1 MHRISCLVFVITACS
16 RPQTTD
22 QVVSDSLAT
31 TNVVTDSLGT
41 SPNSPTPETIVNY
54 AELITAARDSVEN
67 RRDDYF
73 QVSISTQ
80 QYESASDVV
89 WYFDKRFAP
98 LYFKD
103 DWSMEGT
110 EGTSEFFI
118 RNNVPVCVFEY
129 QSNGSRKEETSWCKE
144 TGGERIIYGS
154 TENDDTTE
162 RLPEDYAAK
171 IAQSFELAKTALT
184 GLLKSAERE
193 GDDSDVLRLKIE
205 NQADEGAEY
214 SETVTIEIPKA
225 LYEAMVD

>member
-31 TNVVTDSLGT
+31 TNVVTDTPAT
-41 SPNSPTPETIVNY
+41 SPDSPTPESIVNY
-54 AELITAARDSVEN
+54 AELIASARDSVETN
-67 RRDDYF
+67 KDEYF

-89 WYFDKRFAP
+89 WYFDKQFAP
-98 LYFKD
+98 LYFKEN
-103 DWSMEGT
+103 WSMEGT
-110 EGTSEFFI
+110 EGTSEYFI
-118 RNNVPVCVFEY
+118 RNKVPVCVFEY

-144 TGGERIIYGS
+144 AGGEKTIYGS
-154 TENDDTTE
+154 AENEDTTE
-162 RLPEDYAAK
+162 RLPEDYPEK
-171 IAQSFELAKTALT
+171 ITQSLELATTALT
-184 GLLKSAERE
+184 GLVKSAERQ
-193 GDDSDVLRLKIE
+193 GDESDVLVLKIE